1 MKSDSS
7 LRRLLPYAAYFNI
20 CFFWGTA
27 GVANKLSSGMIHPF
41 FAGSLRFLM
50 ASFLMALWVGWRHES
65 FAVSFSDGK
74 TLAVGSV
81 LMYFLNTLLLL
92 FASQRV
98 DAGISTVMVSLIP
111 ITILLVDSL
120 AVHKLC
126 VSWVGIGGI
135 IGGFAG
141 IAIVVVGSISGGNA
155 DPIGIALLLLA
166 DIVWSVGTVYLKYQS
181 IGASVQVQIFYQS
194 AIPAIL
200 FFFCAILTGNFD
212 LGTLSWQSALPMA
225 YMGIADSIVGLTS
238 YLYLLRR
245 WKTSVVSTYAYIN
258 PVVGILLSAVLLSEH
273 ITAAKVG
280 GMAVILA
287 SVFVIQR
294 EDWLSRFLMRKVKR
308 AANEREA

>member
-7 LRRLLPYAAYFNI
+7 LRRLLPFAAYFNI

-27 GVANKLSSGMIHPF
+27 GVANKLSSSMIHPF
-41 FAGSLRFLM
+41 FAGSLRFLI
-50 ASFLMALWVGWRHES
+50 ASVLMALWVGYRHES
-65 FAVSFSDGK
+65 LAVSFRDGK
-74 TLAVGSV
+74 ILAVGSV

-111 ITILLVDSL
+111 ITILLVESL
-120 AVHKLC
+120 AVRKMC
-126 VSWVGIGGI
+126 VGWVGIAGI
-135 IGGFAG
+135 IGGFGG

-155 DPIGIALLLLA
+155 DPVGIALLLLA

-181 IGASVQVQIFYQS
+181 MDASVQVQIFYQS

-200 FFFCAILTGNFD
+200 FFICAYLTGNFD
-212 LGTLSWQSALPMA
+212 LGNLSWRGALPMA

-258 PVVGILLSAVLLSEH
+258 PVVGILLSALLLSEH

-280 GMAVILA
+280 GMLVILA
-287 SVFVIQR
+287 SVFIIQR
-294 EDWLSRFLMRKVKR
+294 EERLSGVLMGKIKR
-308 AANEREA
+308 MAD